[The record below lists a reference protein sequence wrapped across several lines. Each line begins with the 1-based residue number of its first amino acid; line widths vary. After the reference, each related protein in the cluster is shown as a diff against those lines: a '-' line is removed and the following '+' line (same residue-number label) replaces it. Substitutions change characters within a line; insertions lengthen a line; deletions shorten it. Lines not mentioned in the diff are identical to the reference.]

1 MPSPCQCSLILPTR
15 NRRAVL
21 VDTLTRLQSLPDADF
36 EVIVVDNGSTDDTDE
51 LSRRFPGIHWIFLG
65 DNLGAA
71 ARNVGAV
78 AARGSVLLMLDD
90 DSWPDP
96 GVIDGLVEAFAT
108 RPDLGAVAC
117 RVRLADRPERHD
129 AGGVPGVFFNC
140 GGAVRRAAFME
151 AGGYPV
157 DFDYY
162 VEEYDLCCRLW
173 RDGWRVEPHGHF
185 TVWHRRVTLNR
196 DNHRMLRLLVR
207 NNLRLWQ
214 RYAPEPLRADLIA
227 STVERYRRVAMKE
240 QAMDG
245 YRQGLEKGRAEIA
258 EGLIRPLPLN
268 MDQMDGL
275 FGLPAA
281 REAVRRWAEEGGI
294 ERVAVWSRGKGCEQL
309 LDVVRAGNIA
319 VEAVYDTTVDAGEW
333 RGTLL
338 RPIES
343 FEPHRVDGIVAGTL
357 SPGVAED
364 TVDHL
369 RARFGEVPVLSA
381 APWMA
386 AQPAETAAA
395 LQ

>member
-1 MPSPCQCSLILPTR
+1 MPSPCHCSLIVPTR
-15 NRRAVL
+15 NRRLVL
-21 VDTLTRLQSLPDADF
+21 LNTLTRLQSLPDGEF
-36 EVIVVDNGSTDDTDE
+36 EIIVVDNGSTDDTDE

-71 ARNVGAV
+71 ARNVGAT

-96 GVIDGLVEAFAT
+96 GVIDGLVETFAT

-117 RVRLADRPERHD
+117 RVRLVDRPERHD

-173 RDGWRVEPHGHF
+173 RDGWRVEPHGDF

-214 RYAPEPLRADLIA
+214 RHAPEPLRADLIA

-240 QAMDG
+240 HALDG
-245 YRQGLEKGRAEIA
+245 YRQGLEEGRAEIA
-258 EGLIRPLPLN
+258 GGLIRPLPLS
-268 MDQMDGL
+268 MEQMDNL

-281 REAVRRWAEEGGI
+281 RTAVRRWAEQGGI
-294 ERVAVWSRGKGCEQL
+294 KRVAVWSRGKGGEQL
-309 LDVVRAGNIA
+309 LDVLRAGSIA
-319 VEAVYDTTVDAGEW
+319 VEAVYDTMVDAGEW
-333 RGTLL
+333 RGALL

-364 TVDHL
+364 IVDDL